1 MTSTDLTLLRGFDHV
16 TIVVNDVELAVSR
29 YALLMGSSPT
39 WRGEHPE
46 LGTRAA
52 LFGLSNSLIELVGP
66 IPEAPEAEGM
76 RALLASRGE
85 GLYAL
90 AFATDDAAHCSKA
103 LRERGVRAAPP
114 ESGEARGHDGAVRS
128 YRTVELSAR
137 ATRGV
142 NVLAVER
149 ADTGALRGSAPD
161 SAAAVHALD
170 HVVVRTAQPEAA
182 LALYGQGLGVR
193 LALDREFNRTRMLF
207 FRIGGVTVE
216 IVEDAST
223 GESDRLWGVAYRVRD
238 IDAAHLRLT
247 AAGFAPSLVR
257 DGNKP
262 GTRVCSLHDGTC
274 GVMTL
279 ILRDPARE

>member
-1 MTSTDLTLLRGFDHV
+1 MLSGFDHV
-16 TIVVNDVELAVSR
+16 TIVVHDLDLAVSR
-29 YALLMGSSPT
+29 YTALLGSAPT

-76 RALLASRGE
+76 RQLLTSRGE

-90 AFATDDAAHCSKA
+90 AFATDDAEQCSKA

-114 ESGEARGHDGAVRS
+114 ESGEARGSDGALRS

-149 ADTGALRGSAPD
+149 WDASALRGPAPA
-161 SAAAVHALD
+161 SAAAVYALD

-182 LALYGQGLGVR
+182 VALYGQGLGVR
-193 LALDREFNRTRMLF
+193 LALDRVFKLTRMLF
-207 FRIGGVTVE
+207 FRIGGVTLEV
-216 IVEDAST
+216 VEDAASV
-223 GESDRLWGVAYRVRD
+223 ESDQLWGVAYRVRD
-238 IDAAHLRLT
+238 IDAAHLQLT
-247 AAGFAPSLVR
+247 EAGFAPSPVR

-262 GTRVCSLHDGTC
+262 GTRVCSLREGTC
-274 GVMTL
+274 GVPTL

>member
-1 MTSTDLTLLRGFDHV
+1 MLSGFDHV
-16 TIVVNDVELAVSR
+16 TIVVHDVELAVSR
-29 YALLMGSSPT
+29 YTSLLGSAPT
-39 WRGEHPE
+39 WRGEHPD

-66 IPEAPEAEGM
+66 IPGVPEAEGM
-76 RALLASRGE
+76 RQLLASRGE

-90 AFATDDAAHCSKA
+90 AFATDDAAQCSKV

-114 ESGEARGHDGAVRS
+114 ESGEARGSDGAIRS

-137 ATRGV
+137 GTRGV

-149 ADTGALRGSAPD
+149 SDVSASALRGSAPAA
-161 SAAAVHALD
+161 AAAVHALD
-170 HVVVRTAQPEAA
+170 HVVVRTSQPEAA
-182 LALYGQGLGVR
+182 LALYGQGLGLR

-216 IVEDAST
+216 VVEDASS

-238 IDAAHLRLT
+238 IDAAHLQLT
-247 AAGFAPSLVR
+247 AAGFAPGPVR

-274 GVMTL
+274 GVPTL